1 MTAPTLTWPPAADES
16 RLGLVT
22 LVHRVQVDVPPAAVW
37 RYMADAAHWPAWQ
50 PDTRK
55 VEPLP
60 PGPQGVGS
68 TIEQLAAVG
77 DGTERVSW
85 QVLAAE
91 PGQLWVAAADT
102 PRHWR
107 RQVLELQPLGT
118 AATRLTRTVSGCSR
132 SPLARWAD
140 RWTLA
145 RAWAGP
151 AQDALAAL
159 KLKLETVHA
168 PPEVVPPPV
177 PRWRAE
183 R

>member
-1 MTAPTLTWPPAADES
+1 MILSEEQHALRDASRRFATERLLPHYQQRSGREGMLYREIAA
-16 RLGLVT
+16 L
-22 LVHRVQVDVPPAAVW
+22 A
-37 RYMADAAHWPAWQ
+37 AAH
-50 PDTRK
+50 
-55 VEPLP
+55 
-60 PGPQGVGS
+60 
-68 TIEQLAAVG
+68 
-77 DGTERVSW
+77 
-85 QVLAAE
+85 AE
-91 PGQLWVAAADT
+91 AIRAGT

-159 KLKLETVHA
+159 KLKLEAVHA